1 MQTGHA
7 STPAALVWRQSER
20 APASVEPPLSP
31 ARWLRRHGSAA
42 GGRDLEQQLA
52 ADLLALSPKLQQVAQ
67 YCLQHARHLHLCRIQ
82 DVADQCH
89 TQPVTLVRLAKR
101 YGFRGFLDFKMAFL
115 AHTEDDTH
123 DQEAAHTA
131 AGEAGPRAAYQATS
145 ATSMATAAAPQRQV
159 PRQPPRAPDSL
170 GAVLN
175 HHARANLAQ
184 HQQGLSQLETDWSG
198 ESFCQAVTLLKRAQ
212 RVWLHHSPAAQAM
225 AHCYADLLR
234 AAGRTVLW
242 IRPPG
247 DAHEPPPTQSLPA
260 YSTMLAHGATAAAA
274 TTKIPRSAGLS
285 PQDVLL
291 TLSLAC
297 DGAGDFDAVCMAQRM
312 GVPVLALSDQAHGFL
327 AQSADAHLC
336 VVELGMGLRGLSAG
350 LLLAQAIRAA

>member
-1 MQTGHA
+1 
-7 STPAALVWRQSER
+7 
-20 APASVEPPLSP
+20 VEPPLSP

-115 AHTEDDTH
+115 AHTEDDAH
-123 DQEAAHTA
+123 DQEAAPTA
-131 AGEAGPRAAYQATS
+131 VEERPRAAYLAT
-145 ATSMATAAAPQRQV
+145 ATTTTAAAQRQS
-159 PRQPPRAPDSL
+159 PRQPPSHTPDRL
-170 GAVLN
+170 HAVLG
-175 HHARANLAQ
+175 HHVRASLAQ
-184 HQQGLSQLETDWSG
+184 HQQGLSQLQADWSG

-312 GVPVLALSDQAHGFL
+312 GVPVLALSDQAQGFL

-336 VVELGMGLRGLSAG
+336 VAELGMGLRGLSAG

>member
-7 STPAALVWRQSER
+7 STPAALVWRLSER

-31 ARWLRRHGSAA
+31 ARWQRRHGSAA
-42 GGRDLEQQLA
+42 GARDLEQQLA

-131 AGEAGPRAAYQATS
+131 AGEAGPRAACQATS
-145 ATSMATAAAPQRQV
+145 ATSRATAAAPQRQV

-170 GAVLN
+170 GAVLS

-198 ESFCQAVTLLKRAQ
+198 LAFCQAVTLLKRAQ
-212 RVWLHHSPAAQAM
+212 RVWLHHSPTAQAI

-234 AAGRTVLW
+234 AAGRTVQW

-247 DAHEPPPTQSLPA
+247 NAYEPPL
-260 YSTMLAHGATAAAA
+260 AAAA
-274 TTKIPRSAGLS
+274 KATPTGGLS
-285 PQDVLL
+285 PQDLLL

-312 GVPVLALSDQAHGFL
+312 GVPVLALSDQAQGFL

-336 VVELGMGLRGLSAG
+336 VAELGMGLRGLSAG